1 MYLILKQALYLNLGF
16 YYLKT
21 ADCRFGLPG
30 FFKRKNFKTINEL
43 SKRGLSFQNLNNR
56 EIFKTLKARECNTCA
71 QTGYTDE
78 LSYYSGGA
86 LKTVSK
92 KEEAECAAEC
102 DAELDCVAILYQ
114 VNTKTCYLR
123 EGYFMTNIMVEKK
136 ANLWPITLF
145 RARRPFSSTGVIDPE
160 KTPRRKIFGI

>member
-1 MYLILKQALYLNLGF
+1 MHLSFKQAIYLNLGF
-16 YYLKT
+16 YFLKT

-30 FFKRKNFKTINEL
+30 FFKKQNIQTINEL
-43 SKRGLSFQNLNNR
+43 IKRGGSFKNLNIR
-56 EIFKTLKARECNTCA
+56 ENFKTLKARECNSCA

-123 EGYFMTNIMVEKK
+123 EGYLLENIIELV
-136 ANLWPITLF
+136 N
-145 RARRPFSSTGVIDPE
+145 
-160 KTPRRKIFGI
+160 